1 MTTLTRTIA
10 ALLLLVG
17 VARAQ
22 TETPTPTVTPT
33 AVTCGSSVRYW
44 SPDCGGAGTWSAA
57 NFACWSCTSGG
68 TGGASFPDRTLDAR
82 FDAASFTADGA
93 TVHFDGGYPQGP
105 SGFFEFHSMDWTG
118 ALHTPTTDLFE
129 SEPVMFGNMTLIAG
143 MTIPNEGSTA
153 PCLAIDWSDTDG
165 TGTTHTY
172 DPAGHQLCDM
182 VVGRTPEGQGASS
195 MTGAGP
201 TVQLLSNYA
210 AAGHLDIEWGGLDA
224 NGHSINANKI
234 TVADNDPAVTRFNI
248 TNQTVTLASQPGTGN
263 QIIGGGGAAT
273 TMTVTGST
281 IGMDDSSGEF
291 DGNGVTWPHLHP
303 RVGDGS
309 GLSLSTSGGYGT
321 STITDLELDAGV
333 VFSQSLDYNVGLM
346 HGNGT
351 ALAHVTFDG
360 GGNVLTVSQTVALDY
375 WDVTN
380 SDCEGVTP
388 CYAGSHGSADAF
400 SLAHNWLAQDAPAT
414 PTPTITDTP
423 TITETPT
430 ETPTVATETPTET
443 PTSSGPTPT
452 NTPTGPTRTP
462 TRTPA
467 SGCCFSTDCV
477 DGAYCFAVVR
487 SADCYSGVG
496 CGSPDN
502 AQFANLPATCANGC
516 GGGWPTPSRTP
527 TRTRTVTRT
536 PTITPTVTPTRT
548 ATCNPTLLA
557 TISVSCKASGYGNT
571 IVGPCSRGADLVLPP
586 NPPVAFYQ
594 LQIDSM
600 TKHGGFE
607 PQAVPKPVE
616 ALQLLLDIIGPPRPS
631 MGGGPVRSQIG
642 FEFSPVVLGVA
653 HRESSSLSLNRQ
665 YIEAAMAGTAPKPP
679 YKEQD
684 RIQMTV
690 GSKRQGVIEVGGTL
704 SAMGCQ

>member
-10 ALLLLVG
+10 ALLLLAV
-17 VARAQ
+17 VASAQ
-22 TETPTPTVTPT
+22 TPTPTAHACGGT
-33 AVTCGSSVRYW
+33 AVYW
-44 SPDCGGAGTWSAA
+44 VCPDGGNTADS
-57 NFACWSCTSGG
+57 ACWSCTSGG
-68 TGGASFPDRTLDAR
+68 APYAPVPDVSNTTLDCVFDTAFNPSATVTTDNVGLNFGCKNLTWASATGAPTWDVLAGAVLVGGDFTLIGGMTVTWPDVAILEFR
-82 FDAASFTADGA
+82 ADATHHLTSAGKIIADIQVDQPVSTTNILSLSDDLEVSGSLFQLQSDAVSLGAEIDTNNHTVRSFEFDANSPPVTVNLGTSTVVTNQWRMGNPGA
-93 TVHFDGGYPQGP
+93 TLTAGSATV
-105 SGFFEFHSMDWTG
+105 EF
-118 ALHTPTTDLFE
+118 P
-129 SEPVMFGNMTLIAG
+129 
-143 MTIPNEGSTA
+143 
-153 PCLAIDWSDTDG
+153 
-165 TGTTHTY
+165 Y
-172 DPAGHQLCDM
+172 DPAQNMRFACDPDQTYGT
-182 VVGRTPEGQGASS
+182 VIVDATIGTSSPFGGGCTINQFTLNPGANFKNSSGNTFTIAAQSCVGTGGSHITIEGLTATYGS
-195 MTGAGP
+195 
-201 TVQLLSNYA
+201 
-210 AAGHLDIEWGGLDA
+210 
-224 NGHSINANKI
+224 
-234 TVADNDPAVTRFNI
+234 TVACAF
-248 TNQTVTLASQPGTGN
+248 
-263 QIIGGGGAAT
+263 
-273 TMTVTGST
+273 
-281 IGMDDSSGEF
+281 
-291 DGNGVTWPHLHP
+291 
-303 RVGDGS
+303 
-309 GLSLSTSGGYGT
+309 
-321 STITDLELDAGV
+321 TD
-333 VFSQSLDYNVGLM
+333 
-346 HGNGT
+346 
-351 ALAHVTFDG
+351 VTF
-360 GGNVLTVSQTVALDY
+360 
-375 WDVTN
+375 

-388 CYAGSHGSADAF
+388 CYAGAGGSVDG
-400 SLAHNWLAQDAPAT
+400 SDTNWLAQDAPATETPTDTPTVPT

-430 ETPTVATETPTET
+430 DT
-443 PTSSGPTPT
+443 PTSSGPTQTP
-452 NTPTGPTRTP
+452 TPTGPTRTP

-571 IVGPCSRGADLVLPP
+571 IVGPCSRGADFVLPP